1 MGRGQRAEE
10 GTHLVAAGQRQGGK
24 AEEWLQSLEG
34 IVETCQLSC
43 RRQGVLS
50 GCCRLCGVCTPAA
63 VVLLLVR
70 GGAGTDRPLNE
81 SVWVSQLLATQSQRA
96 GQGEPRKK
104 ATGPNLAGFFSL
116 HPLLPASFFLLGL
129 TSLPALDQGA

>member
-1 MGRGQRAEE
+1 MQLSRKRGRGQRAEE

-96 GQGEPRKK
+96 GKGEPRKK
-104 ATGPNLAGFFSL
+104 GHRA
-116 HPLLPASFFLLGL
+116 
-129 TSLPALDQGA
+129 

>member
-96 GQGEPRKK
+96 GKRRAAQKGHR
-104 ATGPNLAGFFSL
+104 A
-116 HPLLPASFFLLGL
+116 
-129 TSLPALDQGA
+129 

>member
-1 MGRGQRAEE
+1 MQLSRKMGRGQRAEE

-70 GGAGTDRPLNE
+70 GGAGTDRPLVE
-81 SVWVSQLLATQSQRA
+81 SVWVWKVLSALFLGSLDVTTLVAVLTGRLARVR
-96 GQGEPRKK
+96 ECRVYDM
-104 ATGPNLAGFFSL
+104 
-116 HPLLPASFFLLGL
+116 L
-129 TSLPALDQGA
+129 TLFTRIGCL

>member
-70 GGAGTDRPLNE
+70 GGAGTDMPLNE
-81 SVWVSQLLATQSQRA
+81 SVWVSQLLATQSQRVA
-96 GQGEPRKK
+96 QKGARPRGRRIPDPPEKRQFCLK
-104 ATGPNLAGFFSL
+104 
-116 HPLLPASFFLLGL
+116 
-129 TSLPALDQGA
+129 

>member
-63 VVLLLVR
+63 VVLL
-70 GGAGTDRPLNE
+70 GG
-81 SVWVSQLLATQSQRA
+81 QSQRA
-96 GQGEPRKK
+96 AGPK
-104 ATGPNLAGFFSL
+104 AVIWLA
-116 HPLLPASFFLLGL
+116 FLRRLG
-129 TSLPALDQGA
+129 GA

>member
-1 MGRGQRAEE
+1 MTRQPRRTAAGRGKE
-10 GTHLVAAGQRQGGK
+10 LVAAGQRQGGK

-63 VVLLLVR
+63 VVLLLAR
-70 GGAGTDRPLNE
+70 GGAGTDRPLVE
-81 SVWVSQLLATQSQRA
+81 CVGMGVA
-96 GQGEPRKK
+96 G
-104 ATGPNLAGFFSL
+104 TVC
-116 HPLLPASFFLLGL
+116 PLPW
-129 TSLPALDQGA
+129 

>member
-1 MGRGQRAEE
+1 MQLSRSRWAEGRGSRQRAEE

-96 GQGEPRKK
+96 GQGEPRKGHR
-104 ATGPNLAGFFSL
+104 A
-116 HPLLPASFFLLGL
+116 
-129 TSLPALDQGA
+129 

>member
-1 MGRGQRAEE
+1 MGRAQRAEE
-10 GTHLVAAGQRQGGK
+10 GTHLDAAGQRQGGK

-104 ATGPNLAGFFSL
+104 GHRAQFGRLFRAVVAPKVGVTESG
-116 HPLLPASFFLLGL
+116 
-129 TSLPALDQGA
+129 GAAVTRV